1 MNTQPPIFLI
11 NLDQSTERL
20 EKSSI
25 RLNEQTINFNRVS
38 GVYGKTLSDIELIK
52 NYQPLLNK
60 KRFYRQLSKG
70 EIGCYMSHRKAWQA
84 IVDNKHP
91 YAIVMEDDFRLVGN
105 LHDVFATI
113 ESLKIDWRVLK
124 LAAYEN
130 RTRPIAF
137 SHHLNDTFSLVV
149 HKKAMTGCCAQAI
162 SYEGAKAL
170 LAATEQ
176 FARPVDTDLQHV
188 WETKVPVYSLMP
200 YYIEQDLE
208 FDSDIS
214 AASGATKVKK
224 NFWKRKWL
232 QIKEKILNTHATIK
246 IIESLQDMLN
256 KTK

>member
-1 MNTQPPIFLI
+1 MKEQPPIYLI
-11 NLDQSTERL
+11 NLDQSPERL
-20 EKSSI
+20 EKSSA
-25 RLNEQTINFNRVS
+25 RLKEQNINFERIS
-38 GVYGKTLSDIELIK
+38 GVYGKTLSDIDLIK
-52 NYQPLLNK
+52 NYQPLLN
-60 KRFYRQLSKG
+60 RRLFYRPLSKG

-91 YAIVMEDDFRLVGN
+91 YAIVMEDDFRLVGD
-105 LHDVFATI
+105 LHNVFATI
-113 ESLKIDWRVLK
+113 EQLPVKWQLIK

-137 SHHLNDTFSLVV
+137 SHRVNDTFNLVV

-170 LAATEQ
+170 LAATEY

-200 YYIEQDLE
+200 YYIEQDLD

-214 AASGATKVKK
+214 AASGTKKVKK
-224 NFWKRKWL
+224 RFWKRKWL
-232 QIKEKILNTHATIK
+232 QFLEKIANKKATSQ
-246 IIESLQDMLN
+246 IIDTLQAQL
-256 KTK
+256 KK